1 MFRRTRRN
9 ISLSFVIGI
18 TDNDAM
24 QEIIRTSP
32 DHSFL
37 NLGRRALIRVL
48 LFSLVWFV
56 LTGSDTTSWI
66 VGGPAVLLAAGLSLL
81 LAPAS
86 CWPLS
91 LTGAWRFIPFFL
103 RQSTLGGVDVMRRAL
118 SPRPLV
124 NPGLVSYA
132 TFLPAGGPRIFFVNT
147 ISLLPG
153 TLSADLQEDTV
164 LVHTIDKDLP
174 IWMNIQNLEWRIAAL
189 FRVQPAEEAEP

>member
-1 MFRRTRRN
+1 MKEKIRN
-9 ISLSFVIGI
+9 
-18 TDNDAM
+18 
-24 QEIIRTSP
+24 SP
-32 DHSFL
+32 DRRLL
-37 NLGRRALIRVL
+37 NLGQRALIRVL

-56 LTGSDTTSWI
+56 LTGSEAASWI
-66 VGGPAVLLAAGLSLL
+66 VGGPAVLLAVGLSLL
-81 LAPAS
+81 LAPSS
-86 CWPLS
+86 CWSLS
-91 LTGAWRFIPFFL
+91 LVGACRFIPFFL

-164 LVHTIDKDLP
+164 LVHTMDKDLP
-174 IWMNIQNLEWRIAAL
+174 IWTNIQNLEWRIAAL
-189 FRVQPAEEAEP
+189 FKVQSAGEAGP

>member
-1 MFRRTRRN
+1 
-9 ISLSFVIGI
+9 
-18 TDNDAM
+18 M
-24 QEIIRTSP
+24 QEIIRHSP
-32 DHSFL
+32 DRSLL

-48 LFSLVWFV
+48 LFCMVWFV
-56 LTGSDTTSWI
+56 LTGSEAPSWI
-66 VGGPAVLLAAGLSLL
+66 VGSPAVLLAASLSLL
-81 LAPAS
+81 LAPSS

-91 LTGAWRFIPFFL
+91 LAGAWRFIPFFL
-103 RQSTLGGVDVMRRAL
+103 RQSTLSGVDVMRRAL
-118 SPRPLV
+118 SPHPLV

-153 TLSADLQEDTV
+153 TLSADLQEDMV

-189 FRVQPAEEAEP
+189 FRVPPAGEAEP

>member
-1 MFRRTRRN
+1 
-9 ISLSFVIGI
+9 
-18 TDNDAM
+18 M
-24 QEIIRTSP
+24 QEKTRNSP
-32 DHSFL
+32 DRRLL
-37 NLGRRALIRVL
+37 NLGRRATIRVL

-56 LTGSDTTSWI
+56 LTGSDAASWI

-91 LTGAWRFIPFFL
+91 LAGAWRFIPFFL

-132 TFLPAGGPRIFFVNT
+132 TFLP
-147 ISLLPG
+147 
-153 TLSADLQEDTV
+153 EDKL

-189 FRVQPAEEAEP
+189 FRVQPAGEAEP